1 MRRLLYIFLLAFIG
15 GILRGYFTLLA
26 GDDHFIATII
36 INLIGAFVL
45 AFITGALPYLI
56 EISND
61 LMTGL
66 SVGLVGGFTTFSTFS
81 FDSVNLFLN
90 HKIGIGLLY
99 VLVSLIGALIL
110 AQIGTKLGQSFENKE
125 DQLWLRVF
133 SSLVWVP
140 QLVL

>member
-1 MRRLLYIFLLAFIG
+1 MRRVLYIFLLAFIG
-15 GILRGYFTLLA
+15 GTLRGYFTILA

-56 EISND
+56 EVSND

-81 FDSVNLFLN
+81 FDSINLFLN

-99 VLVSLIGALIL
+99 VLVSLIGGLIL
-110 AQIGTKLGQSFENKE
+110 AQIGTKLGQRDRKS
-125 DQLWLRVF
+125 V
-133 SSLVWVP
+133 V
-140 QLVL
+140 

>member
-56 EISND
+56 EVSND

-99 VLVSLIGALIL
+99 VLVSLIGGLIL
-110 AQIGTKLGQSFENKE
+110 AQIGTKLGKSFENKE
-125 DQLWLRVF
+125 DQL
-133 SSLVWVP
+133 
-140 QLVL
+140 

>member
-99 VLVSLIGALIL
+99 VLVSLIGGLIL
-110 AQIGTKLGQSFENKE
+110 AQIGNKLGQNFENKE
-125 DQLWLRVF
+125 DQL
-133 SSLVWVP
+133 
-140 QLVL
+140 

>member
-1 MRRLLYIFLLAFIG
+1 MRRMIYIFLLAFIG

-26 GDDHFIATII
+26 GDNHFTATII
-36 INLIGAFVL
+36 INLIGAFIL

-81 FDSVNLFLN
+81 FDSISLFLDN
-90 HKIGIGLLY
+90 KIGLGLLY
-99 VLVSLIGALIL
+99 VLVSLIGGLIL
-110 AQIGTKLGQSFENKE
+110 AHIGTKLGESFENKE
-125 DQLWLRVF
+125 DQL
-133 SSLVWVP
+133 
-140 QLVL
+140 

>member
-1 MRRLLYIFLLAFIG
+1 MRRMIYIFLLAFIG
-15 GILRGYFTLLA
+15 GLLRGYFTLLA

-36 INLIGAFVL
+36 INLIGAFIL

-56 EISND
+56 DISND

-81 FDSVNLFLN
+81 FDSISLFLDN
-90 HKIGIGLLY
+90 KIGLGLLY
-99 VLVSLIGALIL
+99 VLVSLIGGLIL
-110 AQIGTKLGQSFENKE
+110 AHIGTKLGKSFENKE

-133 SSLVWVP
+133 
-140 QLVL
+140 

>member
-1 MRRLLYIFLLAFIG
+1 MRRVLYIFILAFIG

-66 SVGLVGGFTTFSTFS
+66 SIGLVGGFTTFSTFS
-81 FDSVNLFLN
+81 FDSINLFLN

-99 VLVSLIGALIL
+99 VLVSLIGGLIL
-110 AQIGTKLGQSFENKE
+110 AQIGTKLGQNFENKE
-125 DQLWLRVF
+125 DQL
-133 SSLVWVP
+133 
-140 QLVL
+140 

>member
-15 GILRGYFTLLA
+15 GILRGFFTLLA

-99 VLVSLIGALIL
+99 VLVSLIGGLIL
-110 AQIGTKLGQSFENKE
+110 AQIGNKLGQNFENKE
-125 DQLWLRVF
+125 DQL
-133 SSLVWVP
+133 
-140 QLVL
+140 

>member
-1 MRRLLYIFLLAFIG
+1 MRRVLYIFILAFIG

-56 EISND
+56 EVSND

-81 FDSVNLFLN
+81 FDSVNLLLN

-99 VLVSLIGALIL
+99 VLVSLIGGLIL
-110 AQIGTKLGQSFENKE
+110 AQIGTKLGQRFENKE

-133 SSLVWVP
+133 
-140 QLVL
+140 

>member
-1 MRRLLYIFLLAFIG
+1 MRRVIYIFLLAFIG

-66 SVGLVGGFTTFSTFS
+66 SIGLVGGFTTFSTFS
-81 FDSVNLFLN
+81 FDSINLFLN

-99 VLVSLIGALIL
+99 VLVSLIGGLIL
-110 AQIGTKLGQSFENKE
+110 AQIGTKLGQNFENKE
-125 DQLWLRVF
+125 DQL
-133 SSLVWVP
+133 
-140 QLVL
+140 

>member
-15 GILRGYFTLLA
+15 GILRGFFTLLA

-36 INLIGAFVL
+36 INLIGAFAL

-99 VLVSLIGALIL
+99 VLVSLIGGLIL
-110 AQIGTKLGQSFENKE
+110 AHIGTKLGKSFENKE
-125 DQLWLRVF
+125 DQL
-133 SSLVWVP
+133 
-140 QLVL
+140 

>member
-1 MRRLLYIFLLAFIG
+1 MRRVLYIFLLAFIG
-15 GILRGYFTLLA
+15 GILRGFFTLLA

-36 INLIGAFVL
+36 INLIGAFAL
-45 AFITGALPYLI
+45 AFITGVLPYLI

-99 VLVSLIGALIL
+99 VLVSLIGGLIL
-110 AQIGTKLGQSFENKE
+110 AHIGTKLGQNFENKE
-125 DQLWLRVF
+125 DQL
-133 SSLVWVP
+133 
-140 QLVL
+140 

>member
-1 MRRLLYIFLLAFIG
+1 MRRVLYIFLLAFIG
-15 GILRGYFTLLA
+15 GILRGFFTLLA

-99 VLVSLIGALIL
+99 VLVSLIGGLIL
-110 AQIGTKLGQSFENKE
+110 AQIGNKLGQNFENKE

-133 SSLVWVP
+133 
-140 QLVL
+140 

>member
-1 MRRLLYIFLLAFIG
+1 MRRVLYIFLLAFIG
-15 GILRGYFTLLA
+15 GVLRGYFTLLA
-26 GDDHFIATII
+26 GNDHFIATII

-45 AFITGALPYLI
+45 AFITGALPYVI

-81 FDSVNLFLN
+81 FDSINLFLN

-99 VLVSLIGALIL
+99 VLVSLIGGLIL
-110 AQIGTKLGQSFENKE
+110 AQIGTKLGRSFENKE
-125 DQLWLRVF
+125 DQL
-133 SSLVWVP
+133 
-140 QLVL
+140 

>member
-15 GILRGYFTLLA
+15 GIMRGFFTLLA

-45 AFITGALPYLI
+45 AFITGSLPYLI

-99 VLVSLIGALIL
+99 VLVSLIGGLIL
-110 AQIGTKLGQSFENKE
+110 AQIGNKLGQNFENKE

-133 SSLVWVP
+133 
-140 QLVL
+140 

>member
-15 GILRGYFTLLA
+15 GILRGFFTLLA

-99 VLVSLIGALIL
+99 VLVSLIGGLIL
-110 AQIGTKLGQSFENKE
+110 AQIGTKLGKSFENKE
-125 DQLWLRVF
+125 DQL
-133 SSLVWVP
+133 
-140 QLVL
+140 

>member
-1 MRRLLYIFLLAFIG
+1 MRRVIYIFLLAFIG
-15 GILRGYFTLLA
+15 GLLRGYFTLLA

-66 SVGLVGGFTTFSTFS
+66 SIGLVGGFTTFSTFS
-81 FDSVNLFLN
+81 FDSINLFLN

-99 VLVSLIGALIL
+99 VLVSLIGGLIL
-110 AQIGTKLGQSFENKE
+110 AQIGTKLGQNFENKE
-125 DQLWLRVF
+125 DQL
-133 SSLVWVP
+133 
-140 QLVL
+140 

>member
-1 MRRLLYIFLLAFIG
+1 MRRVLYIFLLAFIG
-15 GILRGYFTLLA
+15 GILRGFFTLLA

-36 INLIGAFVL
+36 INLIGAFAL

-99 VLVSLIGALIL
+99 VLVSLIGGLIL
-110 AQIGTKLGQSFENKE
+110 AQIGNKLGQNFENKE
-125 DQLWLRVF
+125 DQL
-133 SSLVWVP
+133 
-140 QLVL
+140 

>member
-1 MRRLLYIFLLAFIG
+1 MRRMIYIFLLAFIG

-26 GDDHFIATII
+26 GDNHFIATII
-36 INLIGAFVL
+36 INLIGAFIL

-81 FDSVNLFLN
+81 FDSISLFLDN
-90 HKIGIGLLY
+90 KIGLGLLY
-99 VLVSLIGALIL
+99 VLVSLIGGLIL
-110 AQIGTKLGQSFENKE
+110 AHIGTKLGENFENKE
-125 DQLWLRVF
+125 DQL
-133 SSLVWVP
+133 
-140 QLVL
+140 

>member
-15 GILRGYFTLLA
+15 GILRGFFTLLA

-36 INLIGAFVL
+36 INLIGAFAL

-99 VLVSLIGALIL
+99 VLVSLIGGLIL
-110 AQIGTKLGQSFENKE
+110 AQIGNKLGQNFENKE

-133 SSLVWVP
+133 
-140 QLVL
+140 

>member
-1 MRRLLYIFLLAFIG
+1 MRRVIYIFLLAFIG
-15 GILRGYFTLLA
+15 GLLRGYFTLLA

-56 EISND
+56 EVSND

-66 SVGLVGGFTTFSTFS
+66 SIGLVGGFTTFSTFS
-81 FDSVNLFLN
+81 FDSINLFLN

-99 VLVSLIGALIL
+99 VLVSLIGGLIL
-110 AQIGTKLGQSFENKE
+110 AQIGTKLGQNFENKE

-133 SSLVWVP
+133 
-140 QLVL
+140 

>member
-15 GILRGYFTLLA
+15 GILRGFFTLLA

-61 LMTGL
+61 LMTGI

-99 VLVSLIGALIL
+99 VLVSLIGGLIL
-110 AQIGTKLGQSFENKE
+110 AQIGNKLGQNFENKE

-133 SSLVWVP
+133 
-140 QLVL
+140 

>member
-1 MRRLLYIFLLAFIG
+1 MRRVLYIFLLAFIG
-15 GILRGYFTLLA
+15 GILRGFFTLLA

-36 INLIGAFVL
+36 INLIGAFAL

-99 VLVSLIGALIL
+99 VLVSLIGGLIL
-110 AQIGTKLGQSFENKE
+110 AQIGNKLGQNFENKE

-133 SSLVWVP
+133 
-140 QLVL
+140 

>member
-1 MRRLLYIFLLAFIG
+1 MRRVLYIFLLAFIG
-15 GILRGYFTLLA
+15 GILRGFFTLLA

-36 INLIGAFVL
+36 INLIGAFAL

-99 VLVSLIGALIL
+99 VLVSLIGGLIL
-110 AQIGTKLGQSFENKE
+110 AHIGTKLGQNFENKE

-133 SSLVWVP
+133 
-140 QLVL
+140 

>member
-1 MRRLLYIFLLAFIG
+1 MRRVLYIFILAFIG

-56 EISND
+56 EVSND

-81 FDSVNLFLN
+81 FDSVNLLLN

-99 VLVSLIGALIL
+99 VLVSLIGGLIL
-110 AQIGTKLGQSFENKE
+110 AQIGTKLGQRFENKE
-125 DQLWLRVF
+125 DQL
-133 SSLVWVP
+133 
-140 QLVL
+140 

>member
-1 MRRLLYIFLLAFIG
+1 MRRVLYIFLLAFIG
-15 GILRGYFTLLA
+15 GLLRGYFTFLA
-26 GDDHFIATII
+26 GDYHFIATII

-81 FDSVNLFLN
+81 FDSINLFLN
-90 HKIGIGLLY
+90 NKIGLGLLY
-99 VLVSLIGALIL
+99 VLVSLIGGLIL
-110 AQIGTKLGQSFENKE
+110 AQIGTRLGRKFENKE
-125 DQLWLRVF
+125 DQL
-133 SSLVWVP
+133 
-140 QLVL
+140 

>member
-15 GILRGYFTLLA
+15 GILRGFFTLLA

-99 VLVSLIGALIL
+99 VLVSLIGGLIL
-110 AQIGTKLGQSFENKE
+110 AQIGNKLGQNFENKE

-133 SSLVWVP
+133 
-140 QLVL
+140 

>member
-15 GILRGYFTLLA
+15 GILRGFFTLLA

-99 VLVSLIGALIL
+99 VLVSLIGGLIL
-110 AQIGTKLGQSFENKE
+110 AHIGTKLGKSFENKE
-125 DQLWLRVF
+125 DQL
-133 SSLVWVP
+133 
-140 QLVL
+140 

>member
-1 MRRLLYIFLLAFIG
+1 MRRVIYIFILAFIG
-15 GILRGYFTLLA
+15 GLLRGYFTLLA

-66 SVGLVGGFTTFSTFS
+66 SIGLVGGFTTFSTFS
-81 FDSVNLFLN
+81 FDSINLFLN

-99 VLVSLIGALIL
+99 VLVSLIGGLIL
-110 AQIGTKLGQSFENKE
+110 AQIGTKLGQNFENKE
-125 DQLWLRVF
+125 DQL
-133 SSLVWVP
+133 
-140 QLVL
+140 

>member
-1 MRRLLYIFLLAFIG
+1 MRRVLYIFLLAFIG
-15 GILRGYFTLLA
+15 GILRGFFTLLA

-56 EISND
+56 EVSND

-99 VLVSLIGALIL
+99 VLVSLIGGLIL
-110 AQIGTKLGQSFENKE
+110 AHIGTKLGQNFENKE
-125 DQLWLRVF
+125 DQL
-133 SSLVWVP
+133 
-140 QLVL
+140 

>member
-15 GILRGYFTLLA
+15 GILRGFFTLLA

-99 VLVSLIGALIL
+99 VLVSLIGGLIL
-110 AQIGTKLGQSFENKE
+110 AHIGTKLGKSFENKE

-133 SSLVWVP
+133 
-140 QLVL
+140 

>member
-125 DQLWLRVF
+125 DQL
-133 SSLVWVP
+133 
-140 QLVL
+140 

>member
-1 MRRLLYIFLLAFIG
+1 MRRLLYIFILAFIG
-15 GILRGYFTLLA
+15 GILRGFFTLLA

-99 VLVSLIGALIL
+99 VLVSLIGGLIL
-110 AQIGTKLGQSFENKE
+110 AQIGNKLGQNFENKE
-125 DQLWLRVF
+125 DQL
-133 SSLVWVP
+133 
-140 QLVL
+140 

>member
-1 MRRLLYIFLLAFIG
+1 MRRVLYIFLLAFIG
-15 GILRGYFTLLA
+15 GILRGFFTLLA

-36 INLIGAFVL
+36 INLIGAFAL

-99 VLVSLIGALIL
+99 VLVSLIGGLIL
-110 AQIGTKLGQSFENKE
+110 AQIGTKLGKSFENKE
-125 DQLWLRVF
+125 DQL
-133 SSLVWVP
+133 
-140 QLVL
+140 